1 MANWLLYGAYGYTGK
16 LIVYEAVQRGHKPT
30 LAGRNAAELQPL
42 ADEYGLPWLA
52 LDLQKQ
58 AALNEAIEPFD
69 LVLHAAGPFSQT
81 SDPMIR
87 ACLAGKTHY
96 LDITGEIP
104 VFENTLSYEK
114 LASSREVALISGVG
128 FDIVPTDC
136 LAAYVAQKL
145 PQPTEL
151 EIGLHAGMVLSA
163 GTVKTALEQ
172 MSGGS
177 AVRRNGRIQAI
188 RFGEGRKNITF
199 SNGETVECLPI
210 PWGDLAT
217 AQQSTGIGNVTAYLA
232 APAVPGL
239 GLVTAVSGFFL
250 RAAPLRRLLQRVI
263 AKTVPGPDAKTRH
276 TARSYVWAQ
285 ARNDDGQAAQAWL
298 DIPEIYR
305 LTTLAAVNAV
315 EETLARQPVG
325 ALTPSQAFT
334 PDFILTI
341 AGARRFDHLPGLP

>member
-1 MANWLLYGAYGYTGK
+1 MSNWLLYGAYGYTGK
-16 LIVYEAVQRGHKPT
+16 LLVAEAVQRGHQPT
-30 LAGRNAAELQPL
+30 LAGRNPAHLEPL
-42 ADEYGLPWLA
+42 AAQYSLPWLA

-104 VFENTLSYEK
+104 VFENTLSYHK
-114 LASSREVALISGVG
+114 LAQSREVALISGVG

-136 LAAYVAQKL
+136 LAAYVAQQL
-145 PQPTEL
+145 PGASEL
-151 EIGLHAGMVLSA
+151 ETAVHAGLALSA

-172 MSGGS
+172 VSGGS
-177 AVRRNGRIQAI
+177 AVRRNGRIQTM

-217 AQQSTGIGNVTAYLA
+217 AQQSTGIGNVTAYLS
-232 APAVPGL
+232 APVVPGL
-239 GLVTAVSGFFL
+239 GVMTAVSGFLL
-250 RAAPLRRLLQRVI
+250 RAAPLRRLAQRLV
-263 AKTVPGPDAKTRH
+263 ARTVAGPDAETRQ

-285 ARNDDGQAAQAWL
+285 VRTSNGQAAQAWL
-298 DIPEIYR
+298 DLPEIYHF
-305 LTTLAAVNAV
+305 TTLAALSAV
-315 EETLARQPVG
+315 EETLTRQPAG

-334 PDFILTI
+334 PDFVLTI
-341 AGARRFDHLPGLP
+341 PGAQRFDHLPI